1 MLKRFTTLSPQKNM
15 LFLSFLLPLF
25 VMMVIYATMGVYPFG
40 NSTLLTVDL
49 GQQYVDFFSYYR
61 TTLLSDPSALFFSFT
76 KSFGGE
82 MLGLWAYYLM
92 SPFNLIFLLFP
103 QSQLPLAVTIL
114 IDPDE
119 GFGFRTDFCS
129 SVDFPVRRQRLVG
142 AVLRSELCPDGLRH
156 RQSIERHVAG
166 RACFPASDHS
176 GFRETAIR

>member
-103 QSQLPLAVTIL
+103 QSQ
-114 IDPDE
+114 
-119 GFGFRTDFCS
+119 
-129 SVDFPVRRQRLVG
+129 
-142 AVLRSELCPDGLRH
+142 
-156 RQSIERHVAG
+156 
-166 RACFPASDHS
+166 
-176 GFRETAIR
+176 

>member
-92 SPFNLIFLLFP
+92 SPFNLIFLLNIIAPPFLFFLWLA
-103 QSQLPLAVTIL
+103 QSFQLFDLPSQ
-114 IDPDE
+114 
-119 GFGFRTDFCS
+119 S
-129 SVDFPVRRQRLVG
+129 SYPF
-142 AVLRSELCPDGLRH
+142 
-156 RQSIERHVAG
+156 I
-166 RACFPASDHS
+166 
-176 GFRETAIR
+176 